1 MSPNID
7 QIMNEIRM
15 GELGKN
21 KKEKEKRERQR
32 EIQVISFIPVKPALL
47 YGKSL
52 ALNLFISIL

>member
-1 MSPNID
+1 
-7 QIMNEIRM
+7 M